1 MESFTDCNEV
11 TLLPEKSDTQI
22 CRKIGR
28 DKKKLSKVNS
38 QHGNIKKELA
48 EPSSADRGDTSLRR
62 SSRARKQV
70 VSYCGEDFVTELKK
84 KNKESKS
91 KGEKTDNNT
100 PEKEEIAESGGGND
114 LEESVI
120 EVSTTNDGSKQRNT
134 PAGSPMKQTLH
145 ELNQKRTKPVIG
157 KFFHHNYI

>member
-1 MESFTDCNEV
+1 MENFTDCNEV

-70 VSYCGEDFVTELKK
+70 VSYCGEDFVAELKK
-84 KNKESKS
+84 KNKEGKS
-91 KGEKTDNNT
+91 KGEKTDNTT
-100 PEKEEIAESGGGND
+100 PEKEEIAESGGGID